1 MINFLAIME
10 KAVYTLGL
18 ITLQDQ
24 KIKSNNYHF
33 WCVGRLINILVLF
46 LLQHLSWIER
56 YSTMKIG
63 RFFSVW
69 VYYHVSLNRQYAL
82 LNTLMD
88 KIQLKTIDLGNIYL
102 VIEHWVGAKSTHDP
116 LYFCLLDLILYVQS
130 TTFQIYRDMSS
141 WVEPVLS

>member
-1 MINFLAIME
+1 MFFRTLLVAIKRKMCDVLMINFLMIMG

-33 WCVGRLINILVLF
+33 LCVGRLINILVLF

-63 RFFSVW
+63 RFFFV
-69 VYYHVSLNRQYAL
+69 
-82 LNTLMD
+82 
-88 KIQLKTIDLGNIYL
+88 
-102 VIEHWVGAKSTHDP
+102 
-116 LYFCLLDLILYVQS
+116 
-130 TTFQIYRDMSS
+130 
-141 WVEPVLS
+141 